1 MAKITKAIAIH
12 DLAEFLKVQEQI
24 INGAVGI
31 ADFTDW
37 EVRELLLD
45 QLQDEIDELWEKWV
59 LPGSPNDSE

>member
-12 DLAEFLKVQEQI
+12 DLAEFLKVQEQL

-37 EVRELLLD
+37 EVREALVALL
-45 QLQDEIDELWEKWV
+45 QAEVNALWEKWV
-59 LPGSPNDSE
+59 HPEMPNDSE